1 MSGGVWLPARVRW
14 AAPRTV
20 VALVVLSLLA
30 VLPFLATAFG
40 FEYYIGFGTRVLI
53 YALAAIG
60 LNFILGFGGLVSFGH
75 AMYVMLGAYAVAIPI
90 TLGMPAGWLHLALAI
105 GLCALVA
112 AVVGAIALRTTGI
125 AFIMITLAF
134 AQMLYFGAVGLKD
147 FGGDDGLSIAERSTW
162 PGLDLGHP
170 ATLYY
175 VALVAVLI
183 ALYLSWRA
191 VLSPFGLVFR
201 ASKANARRAIALG
214 HPVARYQWVAYV
226 LSAVTCGVAGALL
239 ANLTQFASPS
249 YGAWTLSGELIVI
262 VIIGGIGTVFGPVIG
277 AIILLALEEMLPA
290 LVDAVMPD
298 YKSNWMLLLG
308 LFIFIVALALKRGV
322 YGSLAEGSRGER
334 P

>member
-1 MSGGVWLPARVRW
+1 MAWLIRHGW
-14 AAPRTV
+14 LIAACLF
-20 VALVVLSLLA
+20 ALA
-30 VLPFLATAFG
+30 FPMLATAVGQDF
-40 FEYYIGFGTRVLI
+40 YISVASRVLI
-53 YALAAIG
+53 WGLLATS
-60 LNFILGFGGLVSFGH
+60 LNLLVGTGGMVSMGHAAFFGFG
-75 AMYVMLGAYAVAIPI
+75 AYVVGIVALDAPQWSAAPVV
-90 TLGMPAGWLHLALAI
+90 LPLAI
-105 GLCALVA
+105 VA
-112 AVVGAIALRTTGI
+112 TGILAFVIGAICLRTRGVY
-125 AFIMITLAF
+125 FIMITLAF